1 MAISRKSQD
10 SGSRS
15 APSGKGVPEALQKAK
30 GQESSVAGTPTLFEH
45 GSAWVRAD
53 FHMHT
58 LADREF
64 TYSGDPNYFVSEY
77 VTALKSASIRVAVIT
92 NHNKF
97 DHGEFKVLAKH
108 AKKQEVFLLPG
119 LELSVKD
126 GSNGIHTLVVFS
138 DEWISNP
145 ENENYVQSFLNVTF
159 AGQSNFENENG
170 RSNQDLN
177 ETIRELDK
185 FARDYFLICAHV
197 EANNGLWGGLSGGRI
212 CELGKSDLFPSRCLG
227 FQKVT
232 THDTRVKVKNW
243 LENWYP
249 AEVEGCDCKSIQ
261 DIGKGKQT
269 YLKIG
274 AFTFEAVKFALI
286 DHVNRVAPKAP
297 KIEHSHITRIA
308 FEGDKLNG
316 RVINFS
322 PELNTFIGIRG
333 SGKST
338 ILEAIRFALDV
349 SFGKNAADREY
360 KEGSIKHALA
370 SGGKVTLTAV
380 DRHGSEYEV
389 RRIVGEQP
397 DVYIGG
403 NLQPGINIRETVV
416 HKPIYFGQK
425 DLSNTGQGFETDLVE
440 KLVGEKLVDV
450 RHSVAVQRQAVAELT
465 RRLQKLADVGEK
477 QKEYQA
483 KKQDAEFRL
492 KVFKQHGVEEKLQKQ
507 VLFEQDARTVK
518 DLSDFISGYV
528 QELDDFIAR
537 YADEFAAR
545 RRYASKQNAAFFT
558 QVFEAFD
565 RIARGFADI
574 NKVAAL
580 SKTGATELKGKVKE
594 FAALKNALKEEFA
607 EIARKLSEEL
617 KSSGVTAIEPDEF
630 LKLRKTIENASQLL
644 AALAKEREQQATL
657 RTQLLAA
664 LTELN
669 DLWHQE
675 FKAIKEQLDFIN
687 EQETALQIEIDYKGD
702 KAAFLRYLKDLFRG
716 SKLRETTLNELVTSF
731 ADGAAIYREFDKVK
745 SMVGASAVTVE
756 EYFQQNLSA
765 LLTWQVPNS
774 YVIKYHGKQLKQHSL
789 GQRASALI
797 LFVLSQ
803 RDNDVVIIDQPED
816 DLDNQ
821 TIYED
826 VIKLVRKLK
835 PDMQFVFATHNPN
848 IPVLGDAEQIIA
860 CAYISESI
868 ETTVG
873 SIDSPP
879 LQDAIVSIMEGGSEA
894 FRRRKEIYQIWKRQ
908 SS

>member
-10 SGSRS
+10 SGSVS
-15 APSGKGVPEALQKAK
+15 PLSGKVLQEPLPK
-30 GQESSVAGTPTLFEH
+30 GKGGESSAAGTPTLFEH

-58 LADREF
+58 LADKEF
-64 TYSGDPNYFVSEY
+64 RYSGDPNYFVSEY
-77 VTALKSASIRVAVIT
+77 VTALKSAGIRVAVIT

-97 DHGEFKVLAKH
+97 DRDDFKALAKH
-108 AKKQEVFLLPG
+108 ARKQEIFLLPG

-126 GSNGIHTLVVFS
+126 GSNGIHTLVVFG

-170 RSNQDLN
+170 RSNHDLN

-185 FARDYFLICAHV
+185 FGRDYFLICAHV

-227 FQKVT
+227 FQKVN
-232 THDTRVKVKNW
+232 THDLRVKVKDW

-249 AEVEGCDCKSIQ
+249 AELEGCDCKSIE

-297 KIEHSHITRIA
+297 RIEHSHVTRIA

-316 RVINFS
+316 RVIHLS

-397 DVYIGG
+397 DVYVGG
-403 NLQPGINIRETVV
+403 KLQPGINIRETVL

-450 RHSVAVQRQAVAELT
+450 RHSIAVQRQAVVELT
-465 RRLQKLADVGEK
+465 RRLQKLSDVGEK

-507 VLFEQDARTVK
+507 VLFEQDARAVK

-545 RRYASKQNAAFFT
+545 RKYASKQNAAFFT

-565 RIARGFADI
+565 RISRGFADI
-574 NKVAAL
+574 NKVATL
-580 SKTGATELKGKVKE
+580 SKAGSTELKGKVKE
-594 FAALKNALKEEFA
+594 FGALKNALKEEFA

-630 LKLRKTIENASQLL
+630 LKLRKTIENATQLL

-675 FKAIKEQLDFIN
+675 FKLIKEQLDFIN
-687 EQETALQIEIDYKGD
+687 QQETALQIEIDYKGD

-716 SKLRETTLNELVTSF
+716 SKLRETTLNELVTLF
-731 ADGAAIYREFDKVK
+731 ADGAAMYREFDKVK
-745 SMVGASAVTVE
+745 SMVGASTSTVE

-835 PDMQFVFATHNPN
+835 PDMQFIFATHNPN

-860 CAYISESI
+860 CAYTSDSI

-908 SS
+908 NS